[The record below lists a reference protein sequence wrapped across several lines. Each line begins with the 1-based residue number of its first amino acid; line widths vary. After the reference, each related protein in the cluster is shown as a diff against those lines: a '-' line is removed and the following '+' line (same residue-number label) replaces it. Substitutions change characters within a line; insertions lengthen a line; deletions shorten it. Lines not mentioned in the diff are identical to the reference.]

1 MQAPVVCILPADV
14 YMVGADVSVSPPKRC
29 FDPMLCSLQELE
41 DYAAL
46 PDDLVGSAK
55 RWQEWMELER
65 PEDEPLPGDWKRMPE
80 FERLLIFRTL
90 RPDRLTAAMQRFVAN
105 TIGKEY
111 TASQQY
117 DLERSFQVNSLFA
130 EVSVCGISSTPAA
143 DFKDLVH

>member
-1 MQAPVVCILPADV
+1 M
-14 YMVGADVSVSPPKRC
+14 
-29 FDPMLCSLQELE
+29 
-41 DYAAL
+41 

-111 TASQQY
+111 TASQPY
-117 DLERSFQVNSLFA
+117 DLERSFQVSSLHHRA
-130 EVSVCGISSTPAA
+130 SSNCQHLTATCSCKVA
-143 DFKDLVH
+143 LSRSNDRLDVAYV

>member
-1 MQAPVVCILPADV
+1 
-14 YMVGADVSVSPPKRC
+14 MVQ
-29 FDPMLCSLQELE
+29 QELE

-105 TIGKEY
+105 TIGKEF
-111 TASQQY
+111 TPSQQY
-117 DLERSFQVNSLFA
+117 DLERSFQV
-130 EVSVCGISSTPAA
+130 GIASHYWYLSCFSCNVMFWAA
-143 DFKDLVH
+143 QSCA

>member
-1 MQAPVVCILPADV
+1 MHSACKAQPASRTDVCIPD
-14 YMVGADVSVSPPKRC
+14 C
-29 FDPMLCSLQELE
+29 LQELE
-41 DYAAL
+41 DYAPL

-117 DLERSFQVNSLFA
+117 DLERSYQASIVKQIATCL
-130 EVSVCGISSTPAA
+130 VSHICKLHV
-143 DFKDLVH
+143 L